1 MVPIFQK
8 LNMMKEVTIMIPE
21 KKFSFFMELMNQLG
35 LEVSQNYDIPE
46 EHKSIVMERIKEDDQ
61 DPGHLEDWDTVKDQF
76 NLDS

>member
-1 MVPIFQK
+1 
-8 LNMMKEVTIMIPE
+8 MMKEVTIMIPE